1 MFQVYG
7 IGQALI
13 PVLPPPLHFQ
23 STPTV
28 NQTNYE
34 IGQLVYTG
42 TSGSYTF
49 YLYAGA
55 GVWELLDVSTGVLD
69 SLTTSDST
77 VVTPTAGNINL
88 SGVGS
93 ITTVGSGSTATVE
106 LTGLTDHAILV
117 GAGTTTITKLAVGA
131 TGTVLVGNTGLDP
144 SFTTTPSVT
153 TLTATTIHGTTIDT
167 NVAAA
172 ELSLNGTTI
181 AATGSDT
188 NVSLNLTTKGSGSLI
203 FAQSK
208 AGIDQNMQI
217 TNSDNTAAAG
227 NAGLQLAVGGSTST
241 GDPYVSFQISGVAA
255 STMTMGL
262 DNSASDLFVI
272 SNSTTLGTSN
282 ALTLTQ
288 AGALNATTSI
298 TAGTALTA
306 SLGNITATN
315 GNIVRGT
322 AGNKDVYT
330 SVASTTTAGA
340 NSAGTVTLT
349 GGTATISTTAVT
361 ASSIIRLT
369 RQGVGV
375 TGANPLGML
384 SVGTI
389 VASTSF
395 VINAWSAT
403 DATALAATDVSI
415 IGWEIVN

>member
-1 MFQVYG
+1 MSKMFQVYG

-208 AGIDQNMQI
+208 AGI
-217 TNSDNTAAAG
+217 
-227 NAGLQLAVGGSTST
+227 
-241 GDPYVSFQISGVAA
+241 
-255 STMTMGL
+255 
-262 DNSASDLFVI
+262 
-272 SNSTTLGTSN
+272 
-282 ALTLTQ
+282 
-288 AGALNATTSI
+288 
-298 TAGTALTA
+298 
-306 SLGNITATN
+306 
-315 GNIVRGT
+315 
-322 AGNKDVYT
+322 
-330 SVASTTTAGA
+330 
-340 NSAGTVTLT
+340 
-349 GGTATISTTAVT
+349 
-361 ASSIIRLT
+361 
-369 RQGVGV
+369 
-375 TGANPLGML
+375 
-384 SVGTI
+384 
-389 VASTSF
+389 
-395 VINAWSAT
+395 
-403 DATALAATDVSI
+403 
-415 IGWEIVN
+415 